1 MQKKN
6 VFVLVIIVALL
17 TSVATFAM
25 TKEFSEPK
33 VVVVEKAAD
42 KDATSETV
50 VDDNEESSENKENSD
65 DLNISEGHILKEEDY
80 NNYIQ
85 LKERYSDFEA
95 LIKHTEDNFLY
106 DYDIDK
112 MLIGAKKGMLTS
124 LEDPYTLFY
133 SKEEFAKLWEET
145 EGSFVG
151 IGVYIAPSEDNKI
164 LVIAPIE
171 DTPAEKVGIITGDKI
186 VKIDGEEYLGSE
198 IDKAVKHMRGEENT
212 KVVITV
218 ERLKEDKK
226 IEFLDFEIIRKKIKA
241 VTVKGSM
248 MEDDMGYIRIT
259 TFNLETAK
267 DFKAKYGEL
276 KKQGMKALVLDLRS
290 NGGGIVDSSTE
301 ICDMFIDE
309 GYITYTKTKKDEK
322 EFYYATKGKEDIPM
336 VVLVNGGSASAS
348 EIMSGAFKDLGVAK
362 LIGTKT
368 FGKGIVQR
376 FQYFGLKGEGLKM
389 TVSEY
394 FTPNDV
400 NIHGIGIM
408 PDIEL
413 ELDEGINGIGPDFIE
428 EDNQLSRGVE
438 ELIKMLEEKN

>member
-1 MQKKN
+1 MKKKN

-17 TSVATFAM
+17 TSVATFAL
-25 TKEFSEPK
+25 TKEFSDPK
-33 VVVVEKAAD
+33 VVVVEKEVD
-42 KDATSETV
+42 KTTIGESNS
-50 VDDNEESSENKENSD
+50 DNNNDIDSNNSD
-65 DLNISEGHILKEEDY
+65 DSNVNISEGHILKDEDY
-80 NNYIQ
+80 KNYIQ

-106 DYDIDK
+106 DYNVEE
-112 MLIGAKKGMLTS
+112 MLIGAKKGMLS
-124 LEDPYTLFY
+124 ALKDPYTLFY
-133 SKEEFAKLWEET
+133 SKEEFAKLWEDT

-151 IGVYIAPSEDNKI
+151 IGVYIAPSDDNKI

-198 IDKAVKHMRGEENT
+198 IDEAVKHMRGEENT
-212 KVVITV
+212 KVIVTV
-218 ERLKEDKK
+218 ERMNEDKS
-226 IEFLDFEIIRKKIKA
+226 IEYIDFEILRQKIKA

-248 MEDDMGYIRIT
+248 MEDNIGYIRIT

-267 DFKAKYGEL
+267 DFKAKYKEL
-276 KKQGMKALVLDLRS
+276 KEAGMKSLVLDLRS

-309 GYITYTKTKKDEK
+309 GYITYTKTKKGEK
-322 EFYYATKGKEDIPM
+322 EFYYANKGKEDIPM
-336 VVLVNGGSASAS
+336 VLLVNGGSASAS
-348 EIMSGAFKDLGVAK
+348 EIMSGAFKDLNIAK

-376 FQYFGLKGEGLKM
+376 FQYFGIEGEGLKM

-400 NIHGIGIM
+400 NIHGIGIE

-413 ELDEGINGIGPDFIE
+413 ELNENIEGIGPDFIDQ
-428 EDNQLSRGVE
+428 DNQLARGVE
-438 ELIKMLEEKN
+438 ELKKMMND